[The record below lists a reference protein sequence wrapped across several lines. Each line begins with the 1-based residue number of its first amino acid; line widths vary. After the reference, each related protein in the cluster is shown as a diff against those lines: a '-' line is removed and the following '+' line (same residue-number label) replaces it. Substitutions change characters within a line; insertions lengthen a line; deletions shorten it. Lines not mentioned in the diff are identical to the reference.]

1 MCTAVLSIEPG
12 LPVLLAGVRDEL
24 TDRAWEPPGRHWPQY
39 PGLIGGR
46 DLQAGGTWLA
56 VSDQDRRVGCVLNA
70 IGAMAPAATRRSRGS
85 LPLTAA
91 AGGPLDQDALADLDP
106 FHLLTAEPA
115 GAIIQSWDGRALT
128 ERTLPP
134 GLHFVV
140 NSGLASELAGGGP
153 SAGLP
158 APQRAEPA
166 PAPNGR
172 EHELARIAHF
182 LERPAVLA
190 LDRASVNAT
199 DLEVLGD
206 MLLREFGRSAPGRQ
220 VALRGLVA
228 AMLANVMRLT
238 RLSETG
244 GPNFAAPECELVA
257 RFRRLVERRYR
268 EHAGLAA
275 YAAELGVSQARLRR
289 ACLGVAGQSPA
300 ELVHLRLLVEAER
313 QLRYSSMSIAQI
325 AYHLGF
331 HDPAYFSRFF
341 TTRMRLSPR
350 EFRSGRV
357 LP

>member
-1 MCTAVLSIEPG
+1 MHWKLYFSFNADTALNGPNSNQPARRRGARACLLPVWRAVAGAGRTFGSRRDDRVAQSAAQLGHPSPQHRDPHQVLLTQRGQVEARVDEIAESLRAPAIVVTPPGVVHSFRFQPGTIGLVASFAPG
-12 LPVLLAGVRDEL
+12 LVPEI
-24 TDRAWEPPGRHWPQY
+24 ES
-39 PGLIGGR
+39 GG
-46 DLQAGGTWLA
+46 
-56 VSDQDRRVGCVLNA
+56 SN
-70 IGAMAPAATRRSRGS
+70 
-85 LPLTAA
+85 
-91 AGGPLDQDALADLDP
+91 
-106 FHLLTAEPA
+106 
-115 GAIIQSWDGRALT
+115 
-128 ERTLPP
+128 
-134 GLHFVV
+134 
-140 NSGLASELAGGGP
+140 
-153 SAGLP
+153 
-158 APQRAEPA
+158 
-166 PAPNGR
+166 
-172 EHELARIAHF
+172 IAHF

>member
-1 MCTAVLSIEPG
+1 MPTPHSTGRTRTSRRAAAAPVPAFFLYGEPLQAPDERLVHVETIASRSRQHNWDIRPHRHRDLHQVLLTQRGQVEARVDEIAESLRAPAIVVTPPGVVHSFRFQPGTIGLVASFAPG
-12 LPVLLAGVRDEL
+12 LVPEI
-24 TDRAWEPPGRHWPQY
+24 ES
-39 PGLIGGR
+39 GG
-46 DLQAGGTWLA
+46 
-56 VSDQDRRVGCVLNA
+56 SN
-70 IGAMAPAATRRSRGS
+70 
-85 LPLTAA
+85 
-91 AGGPLDQDALADLDP
+91 
-106 FHLLTAEPA
+106 
-115 GAIIQSWDGRALT
+115 
-128 ERTLPP
+128 
-134 GLHFVV
+134 
-140 NSGLASELAGGGP
+140 
-153 SAGLP
+153 
-158 APQRAEPA
+158 
-166 PAPNGR
+166 
-172 EHELARIAHF
+172 IAHF

>member
-1 MCTAVLSIEPG
+1 MPTPHAKSRTQTSRRAAAAPVPAFFLYGEPLQAPDERLVHVETIASRSRQHNWHIRPHRHRDLHQVLLTQRGQVEARVDEIAETLRAPAIVVTPPGVVHSFLFQPGTIGLVASFAPG
-12 LPVLLAGVRDEL
+12 LVPEI
-24 TDRAWEPPGRHWPQY
+24 ES
-39 PGLIGGR
+39 GG
-46 DLQAGGTWLA
+46 
-56 VSDQDRRVGCVLNA
+56 SN
-70 IGAMAPAATRRSRGS
+70 
-85 LPLTAA
+85 
-91 AGGPLDQDALADLDP
+91 
-106 FHLLTAEPA
+106 
-115 GAIIQSWDGRALT
+115 
-128 ERTLPP
+128 
-134 GLHFVV
+134 
-140 NSGLASELAGGGP
+140 
-153 SAGLP
+153 
-158 APQRAEPA
+158 
-166 PAPNGR
+166 
-172 EHELARIAHF
+172 IAHF

-206 MLLREFGRSAPGRQ
+206 MLLREFGRSAPGRH

-350 EFRSGRV
+350 EFRKCDDVR
-357 LP
+357 